1 MSENSEKETCTLK
14 ETYTLDEILE
24 TNSLGYEA
32 TLEEI
37 QNCIFKKD
45 FESIM
50 NLPEN
55 FIIEG
60 LSYNEMYNKLLGY
73 YMFQLTI
80 FTESYDGTKDLLEFL
95 KKLRAMIEKYA
106 KLFTDRLLEVGLILP
121 SYIH

>member
-1 MSENSEKETCTLK
+1 MSENTEK

-24 TNSLGYEA
+24 TNAVGFEA

-37 QNCIFKKD
+37 SNCIFKKD

-80 FTESYDGTKDLLEFL
+80 FTETYSGTKDLLEFL

>member
-14 ETYTLDEILE
+14 DTYTLDEILE

-32 TLEEI
+32 TLGEI

-55 FIIEG
+55 FIIDG
-60 LSYNEMYNKLLGY
+60 LSYNEMHNKLLGY

-80 FTESYDGTKDLLEFL
+80 FTESYEGTKDLLEFL